1 MNGKRNAIIVAI
13 FIFVLFILIGFIG
26 ISSHIPFLKNA
37 LMLLFALALAGFVLI
52 FFIVII
58 RRRK

>member
-1 MNGKRNAIIVAI
+1 MNGKRNAILVAI

-37 LMLLFALALAGFVLI
+37 LMLFFSIVLVVFVLT